1 MQALSFRR
9 SRVVQA
15 IRRSIKPDMALND
28 RPLLEVRD
36 LSKDFGGLHALQGVD
51 LDVHAGEIVGIIGPN
66 GSGKTTFFN
75 VLSGIL
81 PASSGSIRF
90 AEHANIT
97 RLPPYRITRCGIA
110 RTFQNQRLFN
120 QITVLEN
127 VLAGMVP
134 RMIVGALAIMLAL
147 PSARAERVTAER
159 CAMELLGLF
168 GTRLVPRRDRPA
180 FSLSY
185 ANRRRLEIARALAT
199 GPRLLLLDEPA
210 AGMNPSETR
219 ELMGDIVRIRD
230 RGLTIIMIEH
240 DMRLV
245 KGACSRVIAFDHGE
259 KITEGSFD
267 EVRNHPAVIEAYLG
281 RRAAVTA

>member
-1 MQALSFRR
+1 
-9 SRVVQA
+9 
-15 IRRSIKPDMALND
+15 MADRTFND
-28 RPLLEVRD
+28 RPLLEVRS
-36 LSKDFGGLHALQGVD
+36 LSKDFGGVHALQGIN
-51 LDVHAGEIVGIIGPN
+51 LDVQAGEIVGIIGPN

-75 VLSGIL
+75 VLSGII
-81 PASSGSIRF
+81 PASSGSARF
-90 AEHANIT
+90 AEHTDIT
-97 RLPPYRITRCGIA
+97 RLPPHRVTRCGIA

-120 QITVLEN
+120 QMTVLEN

-134 RMIVGALAIMLAL
+134 RTRAGLLSIMLAL
-147 PSARAERVTAER
+147 PGARAEKAAAEQR
-159 CAMELLGLF
+159 AMELLGLF
-168 GTRLVPRRDRPA
+168 GTRLAPRHNRRA
-180 FSLSY
+180 SSLSY

-230 RGLTIIMIEH
+230 LKLTVVLIEH

-281 RRAAVTA
+281 HRAAVAA